1 MDPQS
6 LIKLLSDST
15 QRLSSLYT
23 ELGHPPDRLQDAVF
37 ALHKTLYAAVEGQM
51 DIVEKEVEQAKTQLQ
66 QGQKKVERL
75 LTALGEDEHA
85 TQGRRSSGLRPR
97 GTKKDNDEAA
107 ADEPLLPRLESM
119 TSEVTRLQNLY
130 SSRVSQAEKLTT
142 QLNSFRP
149 ILGDFVPEIKTQ
161 FTQDESSE
169 AMAIIPAAHLT
180 RLSTT
185 IDKCG
190 FELTRRSEEL
200 QQHLFDILGL
210 WSELCLPPQTIASQA
225 SSSELT
231 FDSLVLRHLQLRPV
245 FHEVQMDD
253 EAGQGTITEFQGE
266 FLPIEASSDD
276 GPQDPD
282 TPTRSTRGSASTT
295 LQSVRSAE
303 THFPAHVLL
312 PTPENITRAHDKEE
326 WLRQEKSRRE
336 GRIQELYDELVELWV
351 KFNVDAEEMEAF
363 VQQNS
368 GSTLAVIESYE
379 CELLKM
385 KELKIKHLAIF
396 LGNVRS
402 QVEDLWGQLRLSQEE
417 KEISFPDFFRPVETI
432 DSAEVDDLLARHEER
447 VKELHV
453 EVQDKG
459 PILKLVAKYFEVL
472 DEERQLDESS
482 KDSTRLMKG
491 VRGDPGRLLREE
503 KMRKRVKVQ
512 KPKIEADLLK
522 AIPVWEAE
530 NERAFTIDGERYY
543 DKILALVEESNPALR
558 KRGRTASV
566 AATPSASNGAG
577 ILHPNTSHTNRVAAT
592 PMRTPSV
599 MSNASGRGVP
609 ASTGAAGNKKPRL
622 VQSANPAR
630 VAATP
635 AGMMSGNLRARVAPP
650 TSASAS
656 SNSRIPSASGVAR
669 APLPSQG
676 GGLFAGKVARNASA
690 ASNPS
695 SGFAA
700 AHHFRPRP
708 SAILAQQQQAVASSS
723 GSGSGSSGRWPGD
736 EQGQVRNASG
746 MSASSEAT
754 TLHYSN
760 RHESI
765 SLPYASAIP
774 SSSHNRGVG
783 LGAGAGAGAG
793 QSVNKANKIMK
804 RGPSMSLEGALAS
817 LSAAGY
823 AGGASAG
830 AGGIRTISSDAAHA
844 YSGRRTPHEEHGGGG
859 GGNWAVLEEDEDGL
873 GEQGR
878 DQMEVF

>member
-23 ELGHPPDRLQDAVF
+23 ELGHPPDRLQDAVS

-97 GTKKDNDEAA
+97 AAKKDNAEAA
-107 ADEPLLPRLESM
+107 ADEVRKVVRSQQYTFSKSHRKEIDPLLFLSPQPLLPRLESM
-119 TSEVTRLQNLY
+119 SSEVTRLQNLY
-130 SSRVSQAEKLTT
+130 SSRVSQAEKLST
-142 QLNSFRP
+142 QLDSFKP

-161 FTQDESSE
+161 FTQDDISE

-190 FELTRRSEEL
+190 CELTRRSEEL

-210 WSELCLPPQTIASQA
+210 WSELCLPPQTTSSQ
-225 SSSELT
+225 SSNGEPT

-245 FHEVQMDD
+245 FHEVQLDD
-253 EAGQGTITEFQGE
+253 EEGQGSITEFQGE
-266 FLPIEASSDD
+266 FLPVEASSDD

-326 WLRQEKSRRE
+326 WLRQEKTRRE

-512 KPKIEADLLK
+512 KPK
-522 AIPVWEAE
+522 V
-530 NERAFTIDGERYY
+530 
-543 DKILALVEESNPALR
+543 
-558 KRGRTASV
+558 
-566 AATPSASNGAG
+566 
-577 ILHPNTSHTNRVAAT
+577 
-592 PMRTPSV
+592 
-599 MSNASGRGVP
+599 
-609 ASTGAAGNKKPRL
+609 
-622 VQSANPAR
+622 
-630 VAATP
+630 
-635 AGMMSGNLRARVAPP
+635 
-650 TSASAS
+650 
-656 SNSRIPSASGVAR
+656 SRS
-669 APLPSQG
+669 
-676 GGLFAGKVARNASA
+676 
-690 ASNPS
+690 
-695 SGFAA
+695 
-700 AHHFRPRP
+700 
-708 SAILAQQQQAVASSS
+708 
-723 GSGSGSSGRWPGD
+723 
-736 EQGQVRNASG
+736 
-746 MSASSEAT
+746 
-754 TLHYSN
+754 
-760 RHESI
+760 
-765 SLPYASAIP
+765 
-774 SSSHNRGVG
+774 
-783 LGAGAGAGAG
+783 
-793 QSVNKANKIMK
+793 
-804 RGPSMSLEGALAS
+804 
-817 LSAAGY
+817 
-823 AGGASAG
+823 
-830 AGGIRTISSDAAHA
+830 
-844 YSGRRTPHEEHGGGG
+844 
-859 GGNWAVLEEDEDGL
+859 DGL
-873 GEQGR
+873 R
-878 DQMEVF
+878 W